1 MASIRWKI
9 LLAFFLIVG
18 LSFFVAA
25 TSLNGMVKDYLFEQR
40 RRDDITKTGKLAQKA
55 APLFQSVSS
64 NELNDLLEEEAET
77 MDGRLILI
85 DNDGKIQYDTFQN
98 LCGQRTQIDE
108 AIRVLRGETVKDY
121 GIHTPGK
128 AVVEAMSG
136 ETAEYVAYSTY
147 EMNGYKG
154 RIGAAMFVSKIQS
167 LVDSIE
173 RVEVQLLFLP

>member
-40 RRDDITKTGKLAQKA
+40 KRDDIAKTGKLAQKA

-85 DNDGKIQYDTFQN
+85 DNDGKITN
-98 LCGQRTQIDE
+98 
-108 AIRVLRGETVKDY
+108 
-121 GIHTPGK
+121 
-128 AVVEAMSG
+128 
-136 ETAEYVAYSTY
+136 
-147 EMNGYKG
+147 
-154 RIGAAMFVSKIQS
+154 
-167 LVDSIE
+167 
-173 RVEVQLLFLP
+173 